1 MQYSKPKNL
10 VEFIVQMSSG
20 ALQTAFGKSAA
31 KGGSVTQTPSLR
43 TGTSPDNR
51 QPSQGTVIL
60 QGSYWRS
67 ERPVCLWREKKL
79 LVWVRAILQL

>member
-31 KGGSVTQTPSLR
+31 KGWIGD
-43 TGTSPDNR
+43 PDTKPMVR
-51 QPSQGTVIL
+51 
-60 QGSYWRS
+60 
-67 ERPVCLWREKKL
+67 ERDNLASRVKVL
-79 LVWVRAILQL
+79 